1 MGSTDLKLVKK
12 NCQAPSIKILN
23 IPKIQLL
30 IRNAQITNRVVFGS
44 EFSKKVT
51 DKKINSS
58 QLMLF
63 LGHQCSV

>member
-30 IRNAQITNRVVFGS
+30 IRNAQITNRIVFGS
-44 EFSKKVT
+44 ELVRK
-51 DKKINSS
+51 
-58 QLMLF
+58 
-63 LGHQCSV
+63 

>member
-44 EFSKKVT
+44 ELVRK
-51 DKKINSS
+51 
-58 QLMLF
+58 
-63 LGHQCSV
+63 